1 MWFLWFLFEAIAL
14 IGFTFLIYYIWLIQN
29 IESSNNSENHQTNNN
44 FGRSDQWQNYSSDQL
59 DTGEND
65 SWIEQRR
72 YGREFDTEP
81 TYNGEP
87 SNFER
92 NQRENSEERPKT
104 SVWEQIKYFENFIF
118 LGFYFSYF
126 VIFSQ
131 IIFWAKFY
139 TIHI

>member
-1 MWFLWFLFEAIAL
+1 MWFLWFLFEAVAL

-92 NQRENSEERPKT
+92 NQRENSEQRPKT

-118 LGFYFSYF
+118 LRFYFSYF

-131 IIFWAKFY
+131 IIFRTEFH